1 MRTIGL
7 TGGIG
12 SGKST
17 VAQQLE
23 KLGAVVVDSDRAAHE
38 TYRPHSAGWHKLVAT
53 FGPKLLLPSG
63 EIDRKQLGAIVFSD
77 AAAMAKLNA
86 IVHPL
91 VRQSLEQSIEE
102 HRRKGTRVL
111 VVEVPL
117 LYETGFDKLVD
128 EVWVTRVPEGVA
140 VSRLAVRNGLRED
153 EAQRRIKT
161 QLASEERERRAD
173 VVIDTNVDLKQL
185 ERNVQAL
192 WDQRIVAKGRA

>member
-17 VAQQLE
+17 VAQQLQ

-53 FGPKLLLPSG
+53 FGPDLLLPSG
-63 EIDRKQLGAIVFSD
+63 EIDRKRLGTIVFAD
-77 AAAMAKLNA
+77 TAALAKLNA

-91 VRQSLEQSIEE
+91 VRESLEQTIQE

-117 LYETGFDKLVD
+117 LYETGFEKLVD
-128 EVWVTRVPEGVA
+128 EVWVTRVPEEVA
-140 VSRLAVRNGLRED
+140 VRRLAGRNGLTE
-153 EAQRRIKT
+153 EAARSRIKA

-173 VVIDTNVDLKQL
+173 VVIDTDVDLKQL

>member
-17 VAQQLE
+17 VAQQLQ

-38 TYRPHSAGWHKLVAT
+38 TYRPHSAGWHKLVAA
-53 FGPKLLLPSG
+53 FGPDLLLPSG
-63 EIDRKQLGAIVFSD
+63 EIDRKRLGTIVFAD
-77 AAAMAKLNA
+77 TAALAKLNA

-91 VRQSLEQSIEE
+91 VRESLEQTIQE

-117 LYETGFDKLVD
+117 LYETGFEKLVD
-128 EVWVTRVPEGVA
+128 EVWVTCVPEEVA
-140 VSRLAVRNGLRED
+140 VRRLAGRNGLTE
-153 EAQRRIKT
+153 EAARSRIKA

-173 VVIDTNVDLKQL
+173 VVIDTDVDLKQL